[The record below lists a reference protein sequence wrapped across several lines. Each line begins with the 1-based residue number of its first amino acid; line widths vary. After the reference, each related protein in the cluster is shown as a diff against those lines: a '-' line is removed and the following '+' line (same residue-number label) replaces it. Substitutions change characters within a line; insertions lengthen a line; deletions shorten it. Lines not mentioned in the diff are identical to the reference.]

1 MSPNQVTNR
10 GNLSINGEATAWP
23 NYHDTITLEDAAIK
37 QQLSS
42 SLYPG
47 TEQIERV
54 PSTLDA
60 SRQRLG
66 DLSRNGSEADSLLE
80 LYRQQRAGMPSTHK
94 NSANSEIRP
103 RTLEEEE
110 AERERWIHRD
120 KLAVIESQEARAAG
134 IKIPREFDVNPE
146 DVVPNG
152 QEYTGYSEN
161 YNRVA
166 HGDHDERRQKLRSP
180 SPDRGETTEPLNH
193 FHDPRTPEEI
203 AADLIEAPSSSPM
216 YSQHALRSSS
226 SRIPLATSSPLP
238 ISQQHLERNTPLLR
252 KRGTSGNWEEDG
264 MMYNKSRSRSHSIG
278 SQVLLHDPDLSNDTV
293 ASSPYGVSG
302 SSPSRAKAPSKAQP
316 VSATKRSANNSQ
328 NASTAQKLRSTSAT
342 SRGSPAQ
349 RPGTRSG
356 PDGRPPTAVN
366 RPEGDPP
373 WLATMYKPDPRLPPD
388 QQIIP
393 TLAKR
398 LQQEK
403 WEKEGKAASAFDR
416 DFTPLAISTSEP
428 PSFSGQTSGPSVPDA
443 REDTAAWPL
452 KSTLSGSPK
461 PAHIS
466 VSGSDH
472 AGYSTTPKLQN
483 TPPLGQAQK
492 PAFPQRMEVQQ
503 SLRHEQ
509 EKDTGCGCC
518 LVM

>member
-1 MSPNQVTNR
+1 MHSRNIGTSDNV
-10 GNLSINGEATAWP
+10 AT
-23 NYHDTITLEDAAIK
+23 K
-37 QQLSS
+37 QQLPS
-42 SLYPG
+42 SLHPG
-47 TEQIERV
+47 IEQIERA

-60 SRQRLG
+60 SRHRLG
-66 DLSRNGSEADSLLE
+66 DLSRNGSEADSLLD
-80 LYRQQRAGMPSTHK
+80 LYRQQRAGMPSAHK
-94 NSANSEIRP
+94 NSANSEMRP

-134 IKIPREFDVNPE
+134 IKIPREFDVSPE

-152 QEYTGYSEN
+152 QTYTGYSEDHG
-161 YNRVA
+161 RIA
-166 HGDHDERRQKLRSP
+166 LGDHDEGQQKLRSP
-180 SPDRGETTEPLNH
+180 SPDLDEITDPLNH

-203 AADLIEAPSSSPM
+203 AADMIETPSSSPM

-252 KRGTSGNWEEDG
+252 KRGTSGNWDEDG
-264 MMYNKSRSRSHSIG
+264 IMYNKSRSRSQSIG
-278 SQVLLHDPDLSNDTV
+278 SQVLLHDSDLPNDIATP
-293 ASSPYGVSG
+293 SHYGVSG
-302 SSPSRAKAPSKAQP
+302 SSPSKAKAPSKAQP
-316 VSATKRSANNSQ
+316 VSVTKRSANAAQ
-328 NASTAQKLRSTSAT
+328 NVSAT
-342 SRGSPAQ
+342 SKSRSASAMSRGSPAQ

-398 LQQEK
+398 LQQEQ
-403 WEKEGKAASAFDR
+403 WAKEGKAASAFDR

-428 PSFSGQTSGPSVPDA
+428 PNVSGQNGGPSVPDA
-443 REDTAAWPL
+443 QQETAAWPL
-452 KSTLSGSPK
+452 KTTRSVSSK
-461 PAHIS
+461 AAHIS
-466 VSGSDH
+466 VSGSEH
-472 AGYSTTPKLQN
+472 AGYSTTPKLQT
-483 TPPLGQAQK
+483 TPPLGQAQR
-492 PAFPQRMEVQQ
+492 PTFPQRMEVHQP
-503 SLRHEQ
+503 SSHEQ

-518 LVM
+518 VVM

>member
-1 MSPNQVTNR
+1 MSNQVTTR
-10 GNLSINGEATAWP
+10 GHLLNNGEAAAWP
-23 NYHDTITLEDAAIK
+23 RNHDTITLDDTASK
-37 QQLSS
+37 QQLPS
-42 SLYPG
+42 SLHPG
-47 TEQIERV
+47 IEHIDRA
-54 PSTLDA
+54 PITLDA
-60 SRQRLG
+60 TRHGLG
-66 DLSRNGSEADSLLE
+66 DLSRNGSDADSLLD
-80 LYRQQRAGMPSTHK
+80 LYRQQRAGLPSAHK
-94 NSANSEIRP
+94 SSANGEMRP
-103 RTLEEEE
+103 RTLEDEEV
-110 AERERWIHRD
+110 ERERWIHRD

-146 DVVPNG
+146 DVVSNG
-152 QEYTGYSEN
+152 DPYTGYSEDSD
-161 YNRVA
+161 RVA
-166 HGDHDERRQKLRSP
+166 YGNRDEKRQRLQSP
-180 SPDRGETTEPLNH
+180 SPDQGEPTEPLNY
-193 FHDPRTPEEI
+193 FHDPRMPEEI
-203 AADLIEAPSSSPM
+203 AADMIEPPSFPPM

-278 SQVLLHDPDLSNDTV
+278 SQVLLDDPELSNDTPT
-293 ASSPYGVSG
+293 SSPYGVSG
-302 SSPSRAKAPSKAQP
+302 SSPSKAKAPSKAQS
-316 VSATKRSANNSQ
+316 VSVTKRSVNTTQ
-328 NASTAQKLRSTSAT
+328 NVSAAQKLRTTSAT

-349 RPGTRSG
+349 RPATRSG

-398 LQQEK
+398 LQQEQ

-416 DFTPLAISTSEP
+416 DFTPLAVNTNEP
-428 PSFSGQTSGPSVPDA
+428 PSFAGQTSGPNIPDA
-443 REDTAAWPL
+443 REGTTAWPL
-452 KSTLSGSPK
+452 KATLSGSPK
-461 PAHIS
+461 PAHLS

-483 TPPLGQAQK
+483 TPPLNQAQR
-492 PAFPQRMEVQQ
+492 PTFPQRMEVQQ
-503 SLRHEQ
+503 PLRNEQ
-509 EKDTGCGCC
+509 EKDAGCGCC
-518 LVM
+518 VVM